1 MWNRED
7 PLVLQQR
14 WIDPLNWCFP
24 TSKPLSSK
32 WHDWLS
38 ISVNDFNVWNLQT
51 GKHHLKFFWRC
62 KSHVSPRWFS
72 KQNWVENRMR
82 LIFYSISKFIQF
94 IRSSL
99 YCARCLCCHDN
110 ALAAFVTRAKGQ
122 QNCCWCS
129 LKSSK
134 YANEINIPSEYELTD
149 GKNLLVNND
158 NSNSKETKLNV

>member
-1 MWNRED
+1 M
-7 PLVLQQR
+7 
-14 WIDPLNWCFP
+14 
-24 TSKPLSSK
+24 
-32 WHDWLS
+32 
-38 ISVNDFNVWNLQT
+38 WNLQT

-82 LIFYSISKFIQF
+82 LIFYSIAKFIQF

-99 YCARCLCCHDN
+99 YCTLCLCCHDN
-110 ALAAFVTRAKGQ
+110 ALAAFVTRAKER

-158 NSNSKETKLNV
+158 NSNSKETKLNVRNLSHKKTNRKPPFVNGSAAKFEEKKLLLFCKKFTYFGDC

>member
-1 MWNRED
+1 MLSNFLNR
-7 PLVLQQR
+7 
-14 WIDPLNWCFP
+14 FP
-24 TSKPLSSK
+24 RSDMIGSQFQLMTLMCEICKRANT
-32 WHDWLS
+32 
-38 ISVNDFNVWNLQT
+38 I
-51 GKHHLKFFWRC
+51 LKFFWRC
-62 KSHVSPRWFS
+62 KSHVSPRWLS

-110 ALAAFVTRAKGQ
+110 ALAAFVTRAKGE

-158 NSNSKETKLNV
+158 DSSSKETKFNV